1 MTSFDKFGIVFA
13 VAFTVAI
20 LTIGLGMSSMSEPPK
35 FTQTVSDRLGVQ
47 QEGIIPKIS
56 EDLIKKDDSEKF
68 SDKDTSKPYKVITK
82 LLKEKE
88 KLKLKISPEMS
99 ERVKAISGSWSGEV
113 ISKKPMF
120 IPSLPTSLD
129 CMSEP
134 PPAPAREVNWEHCDI
149 SFMEFYSDNL
159 TNANMRSATAQNAVF
174 VDVDLT
180 ELNGYNADF
189 RFAEFNDT
197 LLDEINLVNAKI
209 GGTIFENSELLNANL
224 NHVKCNEHILG
235 TVSSY
240 YPCIFHQS
248 KLHDINAENT
258 VFENIHFI
266 NSELSNTYIYNSE
279 ITNAQIIDS
288 TLHDVELEGNIS
300 ELTIINSL
308 FLRGTF
314 GSIFHV
320 GGDVNVLRISNS
332 HAHDED
338 PYPRGVDV
346 SLGEIN
352 LNILQITNSSF
363 YDFNGYGIINSI
375 QITRSTFEEFV
386 FEDIQESDITN
397 STFEYLLLSVRDL
410 SLRDSYIDDFDI
422 MLLPD
427 GQLEFIGI
435 KSTTSSL
442 GSVYG
447 DSFTPAPLTEVS
459 RITINNSELHGITF
473 ESLNTEDARINIRN
487 SSFNDV
493 YFSIDL
499 SNAQI
504 IDSEFVDPIFSNI
517 DMSHARINNTILIN
531 PIFENVDLSR
541 ANLSGTEIIGGT
553 FTGVTT
559 GDRPLGCTGHPIC
572 D

>member
-56 EDLIKKDDSEKF
+56 EDLIKKDDFEKF

-113 ISKKPMF
+113 ISKKPLF

-159 TNANMRSATAQNAVF
+159 TNANMRYATAQNAVF

-224 NHVKCNEHILG
+224 NHVKCNEHISG

-248 KLHDINAENT
+248 KLHDINAENI

-266 NSELSNTYIYNSE
+266 NSELYNTHIYNSE

-288 TLHDVELEGNIS
+288 TLQDVELGGNIDS
-300 ELTIINSL
+300 IQITRS
-308 FLRGTF
+308 TF
-314 GSIFHV
+314 EDFV
-320 GGDVNVLRISNS
+320 VQGDVNVLRISN
-332 HAHDED
+332 AYVHDEVAD
-338 PYPRGVDV
+338 ITLDG
-346 SLGEIN
+346 IN
-352 LNILQITNSSF
+352 LNILQITDSRLN
-363 YDFNGYGIINSI
+363 DFEGYGIIDSI
-375 QITRSTFEEFV
+375 QITRSTFEDFV
-386 FEDIQESDITN
+386 SEDIQESDITN
-397 STFEYLLLSVRDL
+397 STFEYLDLSVRDL
-410 SLRDSYIDDFDI
+410 SLRDSYVDNLVIR
-422 MLLPD
+422 LLPD

-435 KSTTSSL
+435 KTGIEATYYS
-442 GSVYG
+442 GHVYG
-447 DSFTPAPLTEVS
+447 DILPPAPLTEVS
-459 RITINNSELHGITF
+459 RITINNSELHGMNF
-473 ESLNTEDARINIRN
+473 EYLNTEDARINIRN

-504 IDSEFVDPIFSNI
+504 IDSEFVDTQFSNI
-517 DMSHARINNTILIN
+517 DMSHARINHSILIN